1 MRQNM
6 IGRELSE
13 GYYRSDD
20 EDSYDRDTVM
30 LDVDGIT
37 LGNKLKNVSL
47 KVHKGEILGV
57 GGLTDCG
64 MHELCKV
71 VFGLKQPDSGK
82 IRLPQKEVTIR
93 NSSQA
98 VENGMGYIPKDRE
111 LEGLMLSASIRDNI
125 NLMAMDKV
133 KRGFLIT
140 PGATKKLAQEQ
151 VDALHIKIGG
161 MELPVS
167 SLSGGNRQKVAIGKC
182 MANDVEILIMDCPTR
197 GIDIG
202 VKAAI
207 YRLLEQFKAQGR
219 AILMISEE
227 LPELLGMS
235 DNLIIMK
242 NGEVTARIRRSA
254 DVTEHDV
261 IAKMI

>member
-1 MRQNM
+1 
-6 IGRELSE
+6 
-13 GYYRSDD
+13 
-20 EDSYDRDTVM
+20 
-30 LDVDGIT
+30 
-37 LGNKLKNVSL
+37 
-47 KVHKGEILGV
+47 
-57 GGLTDCG
+57 
-64 MHELCKV
+64 
-71 VFGLKQPDSGK
+71 
-82 IRLPQKEVTIR
+82 
-93 NSSQA
+93 
-98 VENGMGYIPKDRE
+98 
-111 LEGLMLSASIRDNI
+111 
-125 NLMAMDKV
+125 
-133 KRGFLIT
+133 
-140 PGATKKLAQEQ
+140 
-151 VDALHIKIGG
+151 
-161 MELPVS
+161 
-167 SLSGGNRQKVAIGKC
+167 